1 MEPSLIADC
10 TGASMANAIRYAD
23 ALTQAMDRFEINNE
37 SRQAAFLATISVES
51 AKLTA
56 VEEGLYY
63 KDPSRLAKIYPRAFD
78 NAQEATPY
86 ARNPDGLSQLL
97 YGGYH
102 GRGLIQL
109 TWEKNYKA
117 AGESLGFDYLGQ
129 PVLLL
134 EPEHAA
140 LTAGWFWFTNGCN
153 PPADRGDMKAVTRIV
168 NGPALMHLAERVE
181 QFEKNL
187 EALS

>member
-1 MEPSLIADC
+1 
-10 TGASMANAIRYAD
+10 MANAIRYAQP
-23 ALTQAMDRFEINNE
+23 LTDTMEQFSINNPR
-37 SRQAAFLATISVES
+37 RQSAFLATISVES
-51 AKLTA
+51 MKLSK

-63 KDPSRLAKIYPRAFD
+63 KDPERLAKIYPRAFD
-78 NAQEATPY
+78 NASEAAPY

-97 YGGYH
+97 YQGYH
-102 GRGLIQL
+102 GRGCIQL

-117 AGESLGFDYLGQ
+117 AGEALGFDYLGQ
-129 PVLLL
+129 PDLLL

-168 NGPALMHLAERVE
+168 NGPALMHLAERVD

-187 EALS
+187 EVLS